1 MTYHEEI
8 ERHFQSLR
16 GTQCF
21 MLSTSD
27 WGLLSKWQL
36 NSIPLVCVLRGLTEA
51 FRKHEGRRLRH
62 ETINSVAYCTGAVL
76 EEWKQYRK
84 RVA

>member
-1 MTYHEEI
+1 MTYHQEI

-27 WGLLSKWQL
+27 WGLVSQWQL
-36 NSIPLVCVLRGLTEA
+36 NRIPLACVLRGLDEA
-51 FRKHEGRRLRH
+51 FRKQAAKRSRF
-62 ETINSVAYCTGAVL
+62 ETINSLKYCSNFVIS
-76 EEWKQYRK
+76 EWMEYRK
-84 RVA
+84 RAA

>member
-1 MTYHEEI
+1 MTYHSEI

-27 WGLLSKWQL
+27 WGLVSQWQL
-36 NSIPLVCVLRGLTEA
+36 NRIPLACVLRGLDEA
-51 FRKHEGRRLRH
+51 FRKQAAKRSRYESINGIKYCAPHVLREWHKTRGR
-62 ETINSVAYCTGAVL
+62 
-76 EEWKQYRK
+76 Q
-84 RVA
+84 